1 MCARAESDATQS
13 STRRDVVDRFKPRE
27 RAVLLQST
35 AVKQARSP
43 IAFGGPSCRLLEA
56 EAEQLGLT
64 SAHPFETKGLI
75 GAQGARA

>member
-1 MCARAESDATQS
+1 
-13 STRRDVVDRFKPRE
+13 
-27 RAVLLQST
+27 
-35 AVKQARSP
+35 VKQARSP